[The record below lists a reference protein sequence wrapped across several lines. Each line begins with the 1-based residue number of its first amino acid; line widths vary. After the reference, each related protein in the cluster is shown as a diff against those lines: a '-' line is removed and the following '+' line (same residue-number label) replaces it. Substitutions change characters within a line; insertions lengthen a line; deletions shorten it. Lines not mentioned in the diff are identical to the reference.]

1 MANQIYSPI
10 ISNMKRILFTTLKS
24 KKIFQHKTIKNY
36 SVLTKEILLEEQKKL
51 EDMREQL
58 KSDKFSEEQKKSMER
73 DIKQFE
79 IMFKILIDPTSVND
93 IEFEPVTQENPN
105 LGGKFQ

>member
-1 MANQIYSPI
+1 
-10 ISNMKRILFTTLKS
+10 MKRILLTTLKS
-24 KKIFQHKTIKNY
+24 KKNFIQHKPENY
-36 SVLTKEILLEEQKKL
+36 SILTKEILLEEQKKL
-51 EDMREQL
+51 NEMREQL
-58 KSDKFSEEQKKSMER
+58 KSDKYSEEQKKSMER

-105 LGGKFQ
+105 LGGITFDFLNI